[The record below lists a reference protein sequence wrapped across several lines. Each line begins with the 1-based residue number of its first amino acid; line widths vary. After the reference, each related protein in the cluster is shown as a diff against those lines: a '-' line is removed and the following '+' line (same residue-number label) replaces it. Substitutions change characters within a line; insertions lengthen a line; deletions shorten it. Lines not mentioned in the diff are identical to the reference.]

1 MFAIRC
7 GTSEQAGLAPA
18 AVREM
23 VLNGDLDDQLA
34 KASKDIRA
42 KFKAG

>member
-1 MFAIRC
+1 M
-7 GTSEQAGLAPA
+7 PA
-18 AVREM
+18 AVRVT
-23 VLNGDLDDQLA
+23 VLNGELDEQLA